1 MFPIMPTEMDLMGL
15 INFHFGEVW
24 RPIAEDGYVGFE
36 VYRDYYE
43 YAPQEIT
50 DGKLTLTLA
59 DKFDEQYYTLVYK
72 ISGISP
78 KKVLY
83 PYLDDYCYNYWARQE
98 RRRVISLPISAKVKE
113 MRRKLQQ
120 RQQPSPTYRFR
131 PNSG

>member
-1 MFPIMPTEMDLMGL
+1 MPTEMDLMGL
-15 INFHFGEVW
+15 INFHFGEVG

-72 ISGISP
+72 ISGIPPS
-78 KKVLY
+78 KLLY
-83 PYLDDYCYNYWARQE
+83 PYLDDYCYSYWAR
-98 RRRVISLPISAKVKE
+98 
-113 MRRKLQQ
+113 
-120 RQQPSPTYRFR
+120 
-131 PNSG
+131 